1 MIHNRKVIALVPIKE
16 HSERVKEKNFRE
28 FCGKPLFHHILH
40 TLDRVYA
47 VDGIAVDTDSPRIM
61 AEAPALSH
69 KVEVIERP
77 EELRGDYVSTNSIF
91 EYDLSQTQADI
102 YIQTH
107 TTNPLLKAETI
118 AKAIGEFIANEDEYD
133 SLFGVNQYQS
143 RFYTE
148 DGVAVNH
155 DPDNLLRTQDLPPMY
170 EENSSLYVFT
180 KESFARRKHR
190 IGLKPLMYV
199 TPRIE
204 SMDIDDEFTFRI
216 TELLALYA
224 AE

>member
-1 MIHNRKVIALVPIKE
+1 MIHNRKVLALVPIKE

-28 FCGKPLFHHILH
+28 FCGKPLFHHIIH

-47 VDGIAVDTDSPRIM
+47 VDGIVIDTDSRRIT
-61 AEAPALSH
+61 AEAGNLSH
-69 KVEVIERP
+69 KVQIIERP
-77 EELRGDYVSTNSIF
+77 DELRGDYVSTNKIF
-91 EYDLSQTQADI
+91 EYDLLQTQADI

-118 AKAIGEFIANEDEYD
+118 ARAIGEFIANEDEYD
-133 SLFGVNQYQS
+133 SLFGVNKYQS
-143 RFYTE
+143 RFYTA
-148 DGVAVNH
+148 DGAAVNH
-155 DPDNLLRTQDLPPMY
+155 DPDNLVRTQDLPPMY

-180 KESFARRKHR
+180 KESFAKKKHR
-190 IGLKPLMYV
+190 IGSKPLMYV
-199 TPRIE
+199 TPPIE

-224 AE
+224 SE